1 MREYIIIVLI
11 VNILVYL
18 SCSIFELSF
27 NLVVWE
33 EEVRKAYA
41 VFFFIINLLFINI
54 YLAKETK
61 NETKKQ
67 IR

>member
-1 MREYIIIVLI
+1 MREYIIIALI

-41 VFFFIINLLFINI
+41 AFFFIINLLFINMH
-54 YLAKETK
+54 LAKRNK
-61 NETKKQ
+61 NETE
-67 IR
+67 R

>member
-41 VFFFIINLLFINI
+41 TFFFIINLLFINI

-61 NETKKQ
+61 K
-67 IR
+67 

>member
-67 IR
+67 II

>member
-54 YLAKETK
+54 YLAKETT
-61 NETKKQ
+61 NETKKH

>member
-11 VNILVYL
+11 VNILIYL

-33 EEVRKAYA
+33 EGVRKAYA

-61 NETKKQ
+61 NETK
-67 IR
+67 R

>member
-41 VFFFIINLLFINI
+41 VFFFIISKAGGKLYTYTAII
-54 YLAKETK
+54 G
-61 NETKKQ
+61 KK
-67 IR
+67 

>member
-11 VNILVYL
+11 VNILIYL

-41 VFFFIINLLFINI
+41 AFFFIINLLFVNI

-61 NETKKQ
+61 K
-67 IR
+67 